1 MKIVATSPSF
11 SKNKKLQD
19 EVYKYFP
26 DAQLNLEGIKFSK
39 QDLVEFIQNAEAIIV
54 GLDEISVDVID
65 KCPNLKIIAKYG
77 VGLDNIDIE
86 ECKKKNIKIGWT
98 GGVNKLSVAEMALGF
113 MLMFAR
119 NLFISSNELKDGKWN
134 KSAGFQ
140 LSGKTVGIIGLGH
153 TGKELVRLLKPFDCQ
168 ILANDVVD
176 QTDYYSQNNIQEVSK
191 DEIFK
196 VSDFV
201 TINTPFNDFT
211 NNMVDIKV
219 LKKMKDSAYIINI
232 ARGGIINEHD
242 LKYALE
248 NNIIAGAALDAYL
261 DEPPTNQEFL
271 RLPNLI
277 CTPHIGGNAK
287 EAIEQMGMSAI
298 NHLKEFYKLWK
309 KLLYLAEVV
318 F

>member
-39 QDLVEFIQNAEAIIV
+39 QDLVEFIKNAEAIIV

-86 ECKKKNIKIGWT
+86 ECKRKNIKIGWT

-211 NNMVDIKV
+211 NNMVDVKV

-261 DEPPTNQEFL
+261 NEPPTNQEFL

-298 NHLKEFYKLWK
+298 NHLKEFYKL
-309 KLLYLAEVV
+309 
-318 F
+318 

>member
-140 LSGKTVGIIGLGH
+140 LSGKTVGIIGMGH

-168 ILANDVVD
+168 IIANDVLD

-191 DEIFK
+191 DEIFN

-201 TINTPFNDFT
+201 TINTPFNDLT

-298 NHLKEFYKLWK
+298 NHLKEFYKL
-309 KLLYLAEVV
+309 
-318 F
+318 

>member
-140 LSGKTVGIIGLGH
+140 LSGKTVGIIGMGH

-201 TINTPFNDFT
+201 TINTPFNDLT

-298 NHLKEFYKLWK
+298 NHLKEFYKL
-309 KLLYLAEVV
+309 
-318 F
+318 